1 MGLTI
6 HYGLKSTT
14 RCKAKAIALVEKM
27 RQLALDLPFEH
38 VDDEVRYFGP
48 KTCQTPLDNLRGN
61 DAAFQAVLDG
71 TRHLVIPFTRWARG
85 SSSVCV
91 QPLEIYS
98 FNVDPGPGSEWANF
112 GLCVYPENVEVH
124 YHPCRDRK
132 FCQETDEGP
141 KFSWKKWENWL
152 KKNGHPSYKSPT
164 AFEKQV
170 KIKTHLTGWHGGG
183 FCKTQYAT
191 QVSIPNFIRC
201 HVGLI
206 YLLDQIAK
214 LPTMKVEV
222 NDEGKYGT
230 SYYTDDPWAEN
241 RVYTW
246 HEGKYDVKALIEE
259 VGEWNEMIAAA
270 FGGLKDAMGESGDA
284 LLSPISNYGNFEQ
297 LEFRGQKQKQL
308 LPFLKTMKG
317 MVDQL
322 AEATHNE

>member
-6 HYGLKSTT
+6 HYHLKSTT

-48 KTCQTPLDNLRGN
+48 KTCQTPIENLRGLP
-61 DAAFQAVLDG
+61 AFDAVLDA

-112 GLCVYPENVEVH
+112 GLCIYPENVEVH

-183 FCKTQYAT
+183 FCKTQYASDPRAGG
-191 QVSIPNFIRC
+191 VPNFVRC
-201 HVGLI
+201 HVGMI
-206 YLLDQIAK
+206 TLLDRIAE
-214 LPTMKVEV
+214 LPTMKVET
-222 NDEGKYGT
+222 NDEGKYGP
-230 SYYTDDPWAEN
+230 SHYSDDPWAEK

-246 HEGKYDVKALIEE
+246 HPGKYDVKALVTEL
-259 VGEWNEMIAAA
+259 GEWNEMIAAM
-270 FGGLKDAMGESGDA
+270 FGAMKDALGGGEVGIVG
-284 LLSPISNYGNFEQ
+284 PIQEFPNFEQ
-297 LEFRGQKQKQL
+297 LEFTGQHQKN
-308 LPFLKTMKG
+308 LPQFLQTMK
-317 MVDQL
+317 ML
-322 AEATHNE
+322 ADKAKVEV